1 VFAAIQ
7 SQAYGSS
14 IDPLSTSPE
23 ISVAPRFKLAAEALS
38 PLAARL
44 RADLQARHSGPSDSF
59 EVPLQLSRHMDLVVD
74 ALTRLDDCI
83 ERLSAEVLSNEG
95 ANATDAGRA
104 AGRLEEALHTFVRG
118 HQIARASHPSKDLEH
133 LSKEGRRLIMGVYRH
148 FLKEVLEWI
157 DRLVNALDDP
167 IKVAQA
173 THAPL
178 DKDVT
183 LSIKLTLTTPS
194 QFKRLHEMAHEVV
207 AAVTAQQPVL
217 TFWNDSEPPAP
228 LRSTPGPLAHL
239 GALAFGLAV
248 AGKAFRRHRY

>member
-1 VFAAIQ
+1 
-7 SQAYGSS
+7 
-14 IDPLSTSPE
+14 
-23 ISVAPRFKLAAEALS
+23 
-38 PLAARL
+38 
-44 RADLQARHSGPSDSF
+44 
-59 EVPLQLSRHMDLVVD
+59 MDLVVD

-83 ERLSAEVLSNEG
+83 ERLSTEVLSNEG

-104 AGRLEEALHTFVRG
+104 AGRLEEALQTFVRG
-118 HQIARASHPSKDLEH
+118 YQIARASHPSTDLEH

-157 DRLVNALDDP
+157 DRLVDALDDP

-173 THAPL
+173 THEPL

-183 LSIKLTLTTPS
+183 LSIKLTLTTPP

-207 AAVTAQQPVL
+207 AAITAQQPAL
-217 TFWNDSEPPAP
+217 TFGNDFGTPAP
-228 LRSTPGPLAHL
+228 IHSTPGPLAHL

-248 AGKAFRRHRY
+248 ASRAFKRHRY